1 MHVIG
6 GNDSSDIGR
15 DDISRRRRARNRV
28 LFAALVGVSVLVYA
42 VTIAS
47 MGSL

>member
-1 MHVIG
+1 MIG
-6 GNDSSDIGR
+6 GNDSSEIRRG
-15 DDISRRRRARNRV
+15 DISKRRRARNWA
-28 LFAALVGVSVLVYA
+28 LFAALLGIAVLVYA